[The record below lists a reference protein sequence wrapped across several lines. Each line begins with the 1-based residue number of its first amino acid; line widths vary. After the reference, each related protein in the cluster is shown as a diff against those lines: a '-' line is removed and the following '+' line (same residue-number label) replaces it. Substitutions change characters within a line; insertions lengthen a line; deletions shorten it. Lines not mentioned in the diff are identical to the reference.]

1 MSKLE
6 KPVLRVYYLISC
18 WLLCHGLS
26 LIKSVLLKSFIQL
39 SNELVIFWN
48 TQENAERQRERNQKL
63 QRRLFLVTAVSE
75 LLACLFQ
82 KGNSNVMVLL
92 LSGNFPALN

>member
-1 MSKLE
+1 M
-6 KPVLRVYYLISC
+6 
-18 WLLCHGLS
+18 
-26 LIKSVLLKSFIQL
+26 QL
-39 SNELVIFWN
+39 YNELVICWN

>member
-1 MSKLE
+1 M
-6 KPVLRVYYLISC
+6 
-18 WLLCHGLS
+18 
-26 LIKSVLLKSFIQL
+26 QL
-39 SNELVIFWN
+39 YNELVIFWN

-82 KGNSNVMVLL
+82 KGNSNVMVL
-92 LSGNFPALN
+92 